1 MVLSVLTVV
10 LAFEVENENE
20 NENET
25 NTRFLPREIHVILV
39 ERVLIFHAAT
49 VSVQNNLK
57 DCMA

>member
-10 LAFEVENENE
+10 LAFEVE